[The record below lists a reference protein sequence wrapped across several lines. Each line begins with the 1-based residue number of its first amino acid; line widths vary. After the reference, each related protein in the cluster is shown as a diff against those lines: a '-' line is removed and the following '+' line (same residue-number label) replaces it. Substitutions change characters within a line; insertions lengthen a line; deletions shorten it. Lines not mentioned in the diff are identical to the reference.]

1 MNLQREGGRMKKIT
15 LVLAF
20 LILVSVM
27 DAKVTRA
34 RRSSI
39 LDIEPRFTFY
49 TDFDDTQFG
58 IGGDLIFN
66 PFKRIGV
73 RVELAELL
81 FNEGT
86 VFFLNHG
93 VLKIMPKLDVLVYLP
108 ARQIQPYIHTGF
120 GLVTGDGAT
129 YLIMGGG
136 LGADYYVSR
145 NMALSFE
152 PGLYFAH
159 ASNGTSDSDLLL
171 RLTAG
176 AKFSILP

>member
-1 MNLQREGGRMKKIT
+1 MKIAILALAT
-15 LVLAF
+15 LVCVS
-20 LILVSVM
+20 LV
-27 DAKVTRA
+27 DARVTRA
-34 RRSSI
+34 QRSSI
-39 LDIEPRFTFY
+39 VDIQPRFSFY
-49 TDFDDTQFG
+49 TDFDDTHFG

-73 RVELAELL
+73 RVEAAELL
-81 FNEGT
+81 FNGGT

-93 VLKIMPKLDVLVYLP
+93 ILNTMPKLDILIYMP

-136 LGADYYVSR
+136 IGVDYYVRR
-145 NMALSFE
+145 NMAFSFE

-176 AKFSILP
+176 VKFSILP